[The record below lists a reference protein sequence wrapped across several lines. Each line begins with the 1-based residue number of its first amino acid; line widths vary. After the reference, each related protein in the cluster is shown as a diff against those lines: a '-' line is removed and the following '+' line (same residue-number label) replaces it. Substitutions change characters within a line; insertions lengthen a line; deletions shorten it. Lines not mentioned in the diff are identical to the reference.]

1 MTDNVIRMYGNLRTG
16 SAPEAVARDGEC
28 ADAAKRLLNKENRDD

>member
-28 ADAAKRLLNKENRDD
+28 AETAQRLLNGGEK

>member
-1 MTDNVIRMYGNLRTG
+1 MNDNVIRMYGNLKTG

-28 ADAAKRLLNKENRDD
+28 ADTAQRLLNKESRDD

>member
-16 SAPEAVARDGEC
+16 STPEAVARDGEC
-28 ADAAKRLLNKENRDD
+28 ADTAKRLLNKENRDD